1 MHHNHSATNNI
12 LYYHQTSS
20 YHQSN
25 SYIHHDIESYI
36 LPINCMIESVYA
48 QLLRFIT
55 EAASEMKLQSG
66 TPERCEGKGAYFRER
81 ALLN

>member
-1 MHHNHSATNNI
+1 
-12 LYYHQTSS
+12 
-20 YHQSN
+20 
-25 SYIHHDIESYI
+25 
-36 LPINCMIESVYA
+36 MIESVYA